1 MQIPTTYLSLHDI
14 TSLRAATL
22 TSTDT
27 PLLLTVD
34 GEYGSMQISLYL
46 RVDASKTARI
56 ADAINAI
63 LKEPDPPKVVC
74 PVETAAYKSQE
85 DYWTALKRDLN
96 ARPIGAPPSP
106 EAAAAHYLVTGSIK

>member
-1 MQIPTTYLSLHDI
+1 MTIPTTYLSLHDI

-46 RVDASKTARI
+46 RTDASKTARI

-63 LKEPDPPKVVC
+63 LKEPEAPKIAC
-74 PVETAAYKSQE
+74 PVEAAAYASADE
-85 DYWTALKRDLN
+85 YWSCLKRDLD
-96 ARPIGAPPSP
+96 RHPIGK
-106 EAAAAHYLVTGSIK
+106 AAE